1 MRSSLLKLEKLNGG
15 EMIVRRSLLLT
26 LILAVFLSAP
36 FSLHAQQRRVVR
48 KAILDYR
55 DELKLS
61 DEQVEEIKA
70 YLFDLGKKVRELRG
84 KLVLVNREVRAL
96 LREGAKRRGSLD
108 LDKVK
113 KKIREAFEI
122 RAEMAIAEIE
132 TAEKINGVLT
142 PKQFEKWKEIR
153 SKERMKK

>member
-15 EMIVRRSLLLT
+15 EMVMRRLLLLA